1 MSNDEVLQPSKKNKA
16 EWTPLYNMYLLFAEM
31 GERPSAQTIADKL
44 SETLGKIEIVSDK
57 KSDDIEKDCSFL
69 ALLDHIVSYENN
81 TKFMP
86 AQLLIMNYNQPSA
99 LEKLTPIDLSQ
110 QWFCPEYKEIIDKT
124 KYTLMITDFMAAGLP
139 NVERMD
145 ILTNFVETAV
155 ELFPDC
161 IGVYFEP
168 CATILTPE
176 AILENKKRPGMRG
189 LNLFMNIRFFNIEGT
204 DGEMIVDSY
213 GLYKFDL
220 PDIQYHFHTLT
231 PSDVVNHCFN
241 VASYIFEGNVDIKD
255 GETIDGLKDGS
266 ISQDVY
272 WKCQHELSLIEPERE
287 VLDINTCEYAAG
299 NRGQPKENKNGK
311 NKYGKY

>member
-1 MSNDEVLQPSKKNKA
+1 MSNNEVLQPSENNKA
-16 EWTPLYNMYLLFAEM
+16 KWTPLYNMYLLFADK
-31 GERPSAQTIADKL
+31 GKRPNTQVIADKL
-44 SETLGKIEIVSDK
+44 SETFGKIEIVADK
-57 KSDDIEKDCSFL
+57 KSDDGEKTFSLF
-69 ALLDHIVSYENN
+69 ALLNHNVGYENN

-86 AQLLIMNYNQPSA
+86 AQLMVTDYEQSRA

-110 QWFCPEYKEIIDKT
+110 QWFCPEYQDIIDKT

-168 CATILTPE
+168 CAAVLTTE
-176 AILENKKRPGMRG
+176 AIRENKKRPGMRG
-189 LNLFMNIRFFNIEGT
+189 LNLFMNIRFFNIEET

-213 GLYKFDL
+213 GLYKFGL

-241 VASYIFEGNVDIKD
+241 VAAYIFEGSVDIKD
-255 GETIDGLKDGS
+255 GETIDGLKDGA
-266 ISQDVY
+266 ISRDVY

-299 NRGQPKENKNGK
+299 NREQPKENKNGK